1 MYKQY
6 FLKQKLINK
15 IGVIITNEP
24 LKGLLDDMKS
34 YEIDYIMTRK
44 VNQDIIEN
52 LFSFLK
58 GMCGSSYNNITALQF
73 KY

>member
-1 MYKQY
+1 
-6 FLKQKLINK
+6 
-15 IGVIITNEP
+15 
-24 LKGLLDDMKS
+24 MKS

-73 KY
+73 KYWYVIIKYTKHNK